1 MNELE
6 KELIK
11 TKQFKLKQVEAA
23 HKCLEEATE
32 HLKRLLK
39 KTDLINAQI
48 AILAYARNYQQNTK

>member
-32 HLKRLLK
+32 HLQK
-39 KTDLINAQI
+39 
-48 AILAYARNYQQNTK
+48 AIKNN